1 MIRME
6 LRFDEEKAAKYGYSH
21 DDLFKVIDS
30 IFAKEHISKIAE
42 GIYEDKKAEDST
54 KAMRIALRLYK
65 CPIAVHFCNYWN
77 TINPDDGD
85 CGDEHLLLEKRRKDV
100 PICLAN

>member
-21 DDLFKVIDS
+21 EDLFKVIDL
-30 IFAKEHISKIAE
+30 IFSKEHISKIAE
-42 GIYEDKKAEDST
+42 GIYEDKNAEDST

-100 PICLAN
+100 SICLAN